1 MQRVSIMGNAGS
13 GKTTTARRLAALL
26 GVPHVELD
34 AVHHLPDWSPI
45 DRDQFRDEVAAIAR
59 EDSWVIDGNYG
70 AVRDIVLARADT
82 VVLLD
87 LPKPVVMAQVVR
99 RSLRRV
105 ATGEELWNGN
115 REQWRDLLRPRK
127 EDNIVLWSWTQ
138 HGKYRRRY
146 LDLITDPA
154 LSNATVVRLR
164 SRAEVDRWLAAVG
177 R

>member
-13 GKTTTARRLAALL
+13 GKTTTAKRLAARL
-26 GVPHVELD
+26 GVPHIELD
-34 AVHHLPDWSPI
+34 AVHHLPGWRPI
-45 DRDQFRDEVAAIAR
+45 DRDHFRDEVTAITQA
-59 EDSWVIDGNYG
+59 DSWVIDGNYG

-138 HGKYRRRY
+138 HAKYRRRY

-154 LSNATVVRLR
+154 LAHATVVRLR
-164 SRAEVDRWLAAVG
+164 SHAEIDHWLAAAA

>member
-1 MQRVSIMGNAGS
+1 M
-13 GKTTTARRLAALL
+13 ARRLAGVL

-34 AVHHLPDWSPI
+34 AVHHLPGWRPI
-45 DRDQFRDEVAAIAR
+45 DHDQFRAEVAAIAR
-59 EDSWVIDGNYG
+59 EDAWVIDGNYG

-99 RSLRRV
+99 RTLRRV

-115 REQWRDLLRPRK
+115 REQWRDLFRPQK
-127 EDNIVLWSWTQ
+127 EENIVLWSWTQ
-138 HGKYRRRY
+138 HAKYRRRY

-154 LSNATVVRLR
+154 LGHVTVVRLR
-164 SRAEVDRWLAAVG
+164 SRSEIDDWLAAAQ